1 MSAAKL
7 RVAVTGF
14 DGLDVPHP
22 GIAVARALREG
33 WRGPVELHALG
44 YDPLMTGAWMHGAAD
59 QLHTLPKLSAGEG
72 SMLERLVGLAGRFDL
87 EALVPT
93 LDLEIPTMARIADR
107 LAAVGVRTLL
117 PSPEAVYAT
126 GKLRLPKLCHD
137 NKFPAPRT
145 IHVLD
150 MGDLAL
156 HADQFGYPL
165 FVKGV
170 VAGAK
175 RANDSA
181 QARQAAEEFH
191 EKWGGGV
198 LLQQV
203 IEGEEYNVAA
213 VVGQDGAIRS
223 MISIRKLGV
232 NSKGKGIVCTVVD
245 DPDIARHARDI
256 IEALNWRGPLE
267 LEFVRPLGAKVPYLI
282 EINCRFP
289 SWIFL
294 SHWAGANLPVLC
306 VEEALGRR
314 RERLPKPKP
323 GTSVVRDVAETAIP
337 FERIDALA
345 RLGSTAGTPPAPRR
359 NRFGDPDGL
368 RVAVSG
374 VSTFDVVNAGLG
386 TARALRGA
394 PGIGRVYGLGYGNYD
409 SGLYR
414 SELFDATFRLAA
426 TDSVD
431 PLLSRL
437 REIHAD
443 SPFDVIVPCL
453 DGEIP
458 RYIEIRAELA
468 AMGVRTLLP
477 SRTAFDRRGKDRLFT
492 DVDDLPVDGFAI
504 PETIAA
510 RSEEAAL
517 RAADKLGFPVALKG
531 PVSLA
536 FAAQSP
542 AEARAAWAHL
552 RQQGCAEALVQRFV
566 DGERF
571 AVAAV
576 CDTAHDAIVA
586 TTIKKLRICDRGST
600 WSAIAVPEP
609 ALEAG
614 FARFVKALRWTGP
627 VEGEFIR
634 DKVTERFYLI
644 EVNPR
649 FTAWI
654 AFTALL
660 GVNHPLAAVRAA
672 VGLPVEAATPA
683 DGLVFMRACE
693 DVPLPTSAFAG
704 IATRGVLRHA

>member
-1 MSAAKL
+1 MSGNRL
-7 RVAVTGF
+7 RAAVTGF

-33 WRGPVELHALG
+33 WNGPVEIHALG
-44 YDPLMTGAWMHGAAD
+44 YDALMTGAWMHGAAD
-59 QLHTLPKLSAGEG
+59 QLHTIPKLASGDGA
-72 SMLERLVGLAGRFDL
+72 MLERLVGLAGRFGVDV
-87 EALVPT
+87 LVPT
-93 LDLEIPTMARIADR
+93 LDLEIPVMARIADR
-107 LAAVGVRTLL
+107 LAAVGVQTLL
-117 PSPEAVYAT
+117 PSPEAIYAT

-137 NKFPAPRT
+137 HQFPAPRT

-150 MGDLAL
+150 IGDLTL

-170 VAGAK
+170 TAGAK

-181 QARQAAEEFH
+181 QARVAAADLNG
-191 EKWGGGV
+191 KWGGGV

-213 VVGQDGAIRS
+213 VVGRDGSIRS
-223 MISIRKLGV
+223 MISIRKLGT
-232 NSKGKGIVCTVVD
+232 NSKGKGVVCTVVD
-245 DPDIARHARDI
+245 DPDIARHARAI
-256 IEALNWRGPLE
+256 LETLNWRGPIE
-267 LEFVRPLGAKVPYLI
+267 LEFVRPQGAKVPFLI

-289 SWIFL
+289 SWILL
-294 SHWAGANLPVLC
+294 SEWAGANFPVMC
-306 VEEALGRR
+306 VEEAMGRR
-314 RERLPKPKP
+314 RARTARPKP
-323 GTSVVRDVAETAIP
+323 GTSFVRDVAETAIP
-337 FERIDALA
+337 LERIDTLA
-345 RLGSTAGTPPAPRR
+345 RFGTVAGTPPAPRR
-359 NRFGDPDGL
+359 NRLAEPEGI

-386 TARALRGA
+386 VARALRGA
-394 PGIGRVYGLGYGNYD
+394 PGIGRLYGLGYGNYD

-414 SELFDATFRLAA
+414 PELFDTTFRLAA
-426 TDSVD
+426 TDRTD
-431 PLLSRL
+431 ALLGRL

-458 RYIEIRAELA
+458 RFIEIRGELA
-468 AMGVRTLLP
+468 SMGVRTLLP

-492 DVDDLPVDGFAI
+492 HTDGLPIEGFTV
-504 PETIAA
+504 PDTIAA
-510 RSEEAAL
+510 RSEDAIL
-517 RAADKLGFPVALKG
+517 RAADKLGFPVVLKG
-531 PVSLA
+531 PISHA
-536 FAAQSP
+536 FPAETP
-542 AEARAAWAHL
+542 AEARAAWANL
-552 RQQGCAEALVQRFV
+552 REHGYTQALVQRFV

-576 CDTAHDAIVA
+576 CDGAHDTVVA

-600 WSAIAVPEP
+600 WSAVAVPQP

-634 DKVTERFYLI
+634 DDVTERFHLI

-660 GVNHPLAAVRAA
+660 GVNHPLAAVRSAL
-672 VGLPVEAATPA
+672 GLPVESGAPA
-683 DGLVFMRACE
+683 EGLVFMRACE
-693 DVPLPTSAFAG
+693 DAPLPTSAFAG

>member
-1 MSAAKL
+1 MSADKL
-7 RVAVTGF
+7 RIALTGF

-22 GIAVARALREG
+22 GISVARALREG

-44 YDPLMTGAWMHGAAD
+44 YDAFMTGAWMHGAAD
-59 QLHTLPKLSAGEG
+59 ELHTLPKLSAGEG
-72 SMLERLVGLAGRFDL
+72 AMLERLVGLAGRFDL
-87 EALVPT
+87 EVLLPT

-117 PSPEAVYAT
+117 PSPEAIYAT

-137 NKFPAPRT
+137 NKFPTPRT

-150 MGDLAL
+150 LGDLAL

-175 RANDSA
+175 RANDAA
-181 QARQAAEEFH
+181 QACAAAAELN

-203 IEGEEYNVAA
+203 VEGEEYNVAA
-213 VVGQDGAIRS
+213 VVGQDGSIRS

-232 NSKGKGIVCTVVD
+232 NSKGKGVVCTVID
-245 DPDIARHARDI
+245 DPDIARHAREI

-306 VEEALGRR
+306 AEEALGRR
-314 RERLPKPKP
+314 RGRMPKPKP
-323 GTSVVRDVAETAIP
+323 GTSFVRDVAETAIP

-345 RLGSTAGTPPAPRR
+345 RFGSTAGTPAAPRL
-359 NRFGDPDGL
+359 NRLGDPDGL

-394 PGIGRVYGLGYGNYD
+394 PGIGRLYGLGYGSYD

-414 SELFDATFRLAA
+414 PELFDATFRLTAS
-426 TDSVD
+426 DGID
-431 PLLSRL
+431 PLLGRL

-443 SPFDVIVPCL
+443 SPFDVIIPCL

-468 AMGVRTLLP
+468 ALGVRTLLP

-492 DVDDLPVDGFAI
+492 HVDDLPVEGFAI
-504 PETIAA
+504 PNTIAA
-510 RSEEAAL
+510 RSEDAAL
-517 RAADKLGFPVALKG
+517 RAADKVGFPVALKG
-531 PVSLA
+531 PISLA
-536 FAAQSP
+536 FAATSP
-542 AEARAAWAHL
+542 AEVRAAWANL
-552 RQQGCAEALVQRFV
+552 RQNGYAEALVQRFV
-566 DGERF
+566 EGERF

-576 CDTAHDAIVA
+576 CDTAHDTIVA

-600 WSAIAVPEP
+600 WSAIAVSQLE
-609 ALEAG
+609 LEAG
-614 FARFVKALRWTGP
+614 FARFAKAMRWTGP
-627 VEGEFIR
+627 IEGEFIR
-634 DKVTERFYLI
+634 DEVTERFYLI

-654 AFTALL
+654 AFTAQL

-672 VGLPVEAATPA
+672 VGLPVEAAKPA

-704 IATRGVLRHA
+704 IATRGILRHA